1 MLTTKSTLTL
11 TIFLITILFLIWR
24 PRGLNESIPTFAG
37 AAFIFLIGSTTLA
50 DIQEISRIVTGASV
64 TIISTIIM
72 SIVLESAGFFRWTAF
87 NLVKK
92 AKGSGVMLYWYVN
105 VLCFLMT
112 IFFNNDGSI
121 LITTPI
127 IIEIVTLLHFKPHQK
142 IPYLFSG
149 ALIATAASAP
159 IGVSNL
165 ANLIALKIVNLDLVT
180 YAKIMFVPSMA
191 GIITISLLLFIYFKK
206 DLPRRI
212 PSYPQGHVPMPIQI
226 NISKLQHPLSQ
237 SQCDSKSIDW
247 TMFQVYMAI
256 IILVRGSFFLLSNFG
271 VPIEWVAIS
280 GALLM
285 ILFRWWRQRIIPID
299 VLKKTPWHILVFAF
313 SMYIIVFG
321 LHNVG
326 FTSVI
331 IDTFRAP
338 VSKDHY
344 NAVLIWGLLLTGM
357 SNLLNNLPAVMLGT
371 LAITKMGLD
380 SQTMQVSYLA
390 NILGSDIGALI
401 MPMGTLA
408 TLIWMFILRQN
419 KINISWR
426 HYLGITTLTVPIGLI
441 VSLLSLYFWSRLLI

>member
-1 MLTTKSTLTL
+1 
-11 TIFLITILFLIWR
+11 
-24 PRGLNESIPTFAG
+24 
-37 AAFIFLIGSTTLA
+37 
-50 DIQEISRIVTGASV
+50 
-64 TIISTIIM
+64 
-72 SIVLESAGFFRWTAF
+72 
-87 NLVKK
+87 
-92 AKGSGVMLYWYVN
+92 
-105 VLCFLMT
+105 
-112 IFFNNDGSI
+112 
-121 LITTPI
+121 
-127 IIEIVTLLHFKPHQK
+127 
-142 IPYLFSG
+142 
-149 ALIATAASAP
+149 
-159 IGVSNL
+159 
-165 ANLIALKIVNLDLVT
+165 
-180 YAKIMFVPSMA
+180 
-191 GIITISLLLFIYFKK
+191 
-206 DLPRRI
+206 
-212 PSYPQGHVPMPIQI
+212 
-226 NISKLQHPLSQ
+226 
-237 SQCDSKSIDW
+237 
-247 TMFQVYMAI
+247 
-256 IILVRGSFFLLSNFG
+256 
-271 VPIEWVAIS
+271 
-280 GALLM
+280 M